1 MGKYVEGII
10 ISFYKKY
17 IEWILRNEIKS
28 RLTSL
33 DERIS
38 VFQNFDLDIRIL
50 VKSMVVQSLLITRL
64 IFKQKS

>member
-1 MGKYVEGII
+1 MGKYVEDII